1 VGLLGFFKEALNGFV
16 HEELGVATEA
26 KLVEFCDLVQVVF
39 REGGEGTGSEVVGLN
54 VESSFGTRDL
64 EPLALRFIETYDF

>member
-1 VGLLGFFKEALNGFV
+1 MGLLGFFKEALNGFV

-26 KLVEFCDLVQVVF
+26 KLVEFCDLLQVVF

-54 VESSFGTRDL
+54 VESSFWHTGLGTSGTQIHRN
-64 EPLALRFIETYDF
+64 I